1 VTNAPSAPPRA
12 RNHGGQ
18 APRVSQRFLKSNRL
32 LRPKDFREV
41 YDRGSRFS
49 CSHFVAFLLRRPDR
63 LSNPGLIAA
72 SVPLQGMDAAMERP
86 AGTPWGEPQALDESV
101 ATRQWPPAGASPVAA
116 SSDAGTPGPLFVPRE
131 ESRPVGA
138 SRGECAVPTGQGSA
152 TSGTGPRIGF
162 TIPRAV
168 GKAVVRNR
176 IRRRLREILRK
187 RLDEIDPGMDLVINP
202 RRKAYEAPLEDLRRD
217 VERLVTRCRAL

>member
-1 VTNAPSAPPRA
+1 M
-12 RNHGGQ
+12 
-18 APRVSQRFLKSNRL
+18 NRL
-32 LRPKDFREV
+32 LH
-41 YDRGSRFS
+41 GNG
-49 CSHFVAFLLRRPDR
+49 RRR
-63 LSNPGLIAA
+63 A
-72 SVPLQGMDAAMERP
+72 P
-86 AGTPWGEPQALDESV
+86 APSPQAPTLELQ
-101 ATRQWPPAGASPVAA
+101 ALCLFRGRN
-116 SSDAGTPGPLFVPRE
+116 PGPLGP
-131 ESRPVGA
+131 
-138 SRGECAVPTGQGSA
+138 VPTGQGSA